1 MLKNN
6 KGKLIISS
14 IITILPVL
22 FGLIVWDK
30 LPETLTTHWGA
41 DGVADGHSGRLFSVV
56 GLPLIMLALHL
67 LIIVLMN
74 FDKNKE
80 KAPKMLGMMMWIMP
94 VISLLANGVMYAVA
108 FDADFRFEMLFIPVM
123 GLLFVAMGNYM
134 PKCRQNNTIGIKI
147 KWTLASEEN
156 WNATHRFAGKVWVIG
171 GLLVMASVLLPAGM
185 AVTVM
190 IISMFVLIIIPMVY
204 SGLYHKK
211 QVKEGAEFTP
221 VEMSKGM
228 KGGSIAAKIMVP
240 VILVLVGVFMLSGNI
255 DMVYEADSFTI
266 DADFHG
272 DLTVEYDA
280 VESIEY
286 MDNHDVGVR
295 TFGFGSARL
304 QAGSFRSD
312 EFGNY
317 TRYAYVGCKACVV
330 LKVEGKTLVITGRD
344 AESTKA
350 IYDELTARI
359 DGENAA

>member
-147 KWTLASEEN
+147 KWTLESEEN
-156 WNATHRFAGKVWVIG
+156 WNATHRFAGKIWFVG
-171 GLLVMASVLLPAGM
+171 GLLLLPCGFLPKFWPVVAFGVILLTM
-185 AVTVM
+185 VALP
-190 IISMFVLIIIPMVY
+190 IVY
-204 SGLYHKK
+204 SGRFHR
-211 QVKEGAEFTP
+211 KENP
-221 VEMSKGM
+221 
-228 KGGSIAAKIMVP
+228 
-240 VILVLVGVFMLSGNI
+240 
-255 DMVYEADSFTI
+255 
-266 DADFHG
+266 
-272 DLTVEYDA
+272 
-280 VESIEY
+280 
-286 MDNHDVGVR
+286 
-295 TFGFGSARL
+295 
-304 QAGSFRSD
+304 
-312 EFGNY
+312 
-317 TRYAYVGCKACVV
+317 
-330 LKVEGKTLVITGRD
+330 
-344 AESTKA
+344 
-350 IYDELTARI
+350 
-359 DGENAA
+359 